1 MENLFT
7 YAGAILQK
15 KASPPISGRSVETSS
30 WQDQGFEV
38 CKEATTYRF
47 DNGVVI
53 RRTVERDSFPSAAA
67 CAECW
72 ISYEVLSDGSLDNPV
87 SPRRKT
93 FENACR
99 ESFWLSY
106 HMA

>member
-7 YAGAILQK
+7 YAGAILQRT
-15 KASPPISGRSVETSS
+15 ASSAIVGRSVETSS
-30 WQDQGFEV
+30 WLDQGFEV
-38 CKEATTYRF
+38 RREATTYRF
-47 DNGVVI
+47 DNGVAI
-53 RRTVERDSFPSAAA
+53 LRTVEQDAFPGTAA

-72 ISYEVLSDGSLDNPV
+72 ISYEVLSDGRLDNPV